1 MDLMEK
7 IRRAI
12 SAIENLPSPT
22 SDKLTIFTTAR
33 PAIEKA
39 LKDGQSLKKIAD
51 VLAAHGVP
59 ISLSMLRNYLQT
71 PPTQKST
78 KTGERSRGSAKKSPD
93 GSSANPPRT
102 DTPSPAPLQNNAL
115 SAVQVQGVS
124 NTHTNPAHRG
134 KIHEDF

>member
-1 MDLMEK
+1 MDK
-7 IRRAI
+7 IRRAVA
-12 SAIENLPSPT
+12 AIEALPTPT
-22 SDKLTIFTTAR
+22 SEKLIIFTTAR
-33 PAIEKA
+33 PTIEKA

-78 KTGERSRGSAKKSPD
+78 KTGERSRGSTKKSP
-93 GSSANPPRT
+93 GEPTANQLHT
-102 DTPSPAPLQNNAL
+102 DTPSTAPLQDDVPGA
-115 SAVQVQGVS
+115 AKVQGVA
-124 NTHTNPAHRG
+124 NTHTDSAHRG

>member
-1 MDLMEK
+1 MELMDK
-7 IRRAI
+7 IRRAV
-12 SAIENLPSPT
+12 ATIEALPSPT
-22 SDKLTIFTTAR
+22 SEKLTIFTTAR

-39 LKDGQSLKKIAD
+39 LKNGQSLKKIAD
-51 VLAAHGVP
+51 VLAEHGVP

-78 KTGERSRGSAKKSPD
+78 KTGERSRGSAKKSP
-93 GSSANPPRT
+93 GEPTANQLHA
-102 DTPSPAPLQNNAL
+102 DTPSTASMQNDVPGA
-115 SAVQVQGVS
+115 SQPQSTS